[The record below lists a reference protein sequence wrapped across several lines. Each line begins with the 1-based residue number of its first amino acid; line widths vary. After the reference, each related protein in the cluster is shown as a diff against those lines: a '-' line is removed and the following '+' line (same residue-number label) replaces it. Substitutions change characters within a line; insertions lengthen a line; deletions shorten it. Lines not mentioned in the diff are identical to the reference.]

1 MTSMITARVD
11 TDKRKAA
18 EKVFSEVGLTT
29 SGAVNLF
36 ICAVALTGGIPFPVT
51 TTPSPTT
58 NGQGARTPPAPSGDK
73 SLAEGIAL
81 PCGIR
86 IGLADN
92 RFVFPSDFDAAFDA
106 MDADNACRPGPDRGH
121 EAADP

>member
-58 NGQGARTPPAPSGDK
+58 NGQGARTSPTVSGDRPF
-73 SLAEGIAL
+73 AEEIAL
-81 PCGIR
+81 PGGIR

-92 RFVFPSDFDAAFDA
+92 RFSFRSDFDAAFDA
-106 MDADNACRPGPDRGH
+106 MDAEVAELFG
-121 EAADP
+121 